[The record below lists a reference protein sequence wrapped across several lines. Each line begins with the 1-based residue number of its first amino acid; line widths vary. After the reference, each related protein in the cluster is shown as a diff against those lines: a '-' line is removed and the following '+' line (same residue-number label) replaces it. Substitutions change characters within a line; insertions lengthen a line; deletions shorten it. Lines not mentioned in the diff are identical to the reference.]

1 MDMRLMYDSLNR
13 RPLSMS
19 TVRPFKQEKTT
30 QGNKQTSALNEQAQC
45 DGHQSRAA
53 RPSHEGVRGT
63 NVSKTAESRVAG
75 MAGTLPAHQQNTG
88 VSAGK
93 DTIPL
98 QQRPS
103 SNCAIG
109 ALQEWICG
117 GWDET
122 VEVLFDH
129 LTRLACE
136 SLRPSSQSGEHYE
149 SFGEISVARAVNLHV
164 LKTRT

>member
-1 MDMRLMYDSLNR
+1 MYDSLNR

-30 QGNKQTSALNEQAQC
+30 QGNKQTSVLNEQAQC

-63 NVSKTAESRVAG
+63 NVSKTAKPCRG
-75 MAGTLPAHQQNTG
+75 NGTLPAHKQNTG
-88 VSAGK
+88 VSVGK

-98 QQRPS
+98 QQGTS
-103 SNCAIG
+103 SNCANG

-122 VEVLFDH
+122 VQVLFDH

-136 SLRPSSQSGEHYE
+136 SLRPSSQSGEHYQ
-149 SFGEISVARAVNLHV
+149 SFGEKSVARPVNVHV